1 MLSRQ
6 DLQQT
11 FEEAMIMKNSKTYKL
26 ALAALFAALSY
37 VVFTFLQIK
46 IPVGADMTSIHLG
59 NAVVVLGAFIIGG
72 PLGGLAGAVGMSIGD
87 LLDPV
92 YAPLVPKTLLCK
104 LLIGLITG
112 FVAHKLGGI
121 TKTDSTAHVL
131 RWTVAAAICGLVF
144 NIFADPIIGYW
155 YKILILGKP
164 AAELSLKIN
173 FAATTINA
181 AVSLI
186 VSVVAYNALRPALL
200 KAGYFLKLDF

>member
-1 MLSRQ
+1 MN
-6 DLQQT
+6 
-11 FEEAMIMKNSKTYKL
+11 NSKTYQL

-37 VVFTFLQIK
+37 AVFTFLQIK

-72 PLGGLAGAVGMSIGD
+72 PLGGIAGAIGMSIGD

-112 FVAHKLGGI
+112 FVAHRIGGI
-121 TKTDSTAHVL
+121 TKTDDPKHIL
-131 RWTVAAAICGLVF
+131 RWTIIAAACGLIF
-144 NIFADPIIGYW
+144 NMFADPIIGYW

-164 AAELSLKIN
+164 AADLSLKIN
-173 FAATTINA
+173 FVATTINA
-181 AVSLI
+181 VVSLV
-186 VSVVAYNALRPALL
+186 VSVAVYAALRPALQ
-200 KAGYFLKLDF
+200 KAGFFMKLAH

>member
-1 MLSRQ
+1 
-6 DLQQT
+6 
-11 FEEAMIMKNSKTYKL
+11 MKNSKTYKL

-59 NAVVVLGAFIIGG
+59 NAVVVLGAFVIGG
-72 PLGGLAGAVGMSIGD
+72 PLGGLAGAIGMSIGD

-104 LLIGLITG
+104 LLIGVITG

-121 TKTDSTAHVL
+121 TKTDNRAHVL
-131 RWTVAAAICGLVF
+131 RWTIIAAICGLAF
-144 NIFADPIIGYW
+144 NVFADPVIGYW

-181 AVSLI
+181 VVSLI
-186 VSVVAYNALRPALL
+186 VSVIVYNAVRPALQ

>member
-1 MLSRQ
+1 
-6 DLQQT
+6 
-11 FEEAMIMKNSKTYKL
+11 MKTSKTYKL

-37 VVFTFLQIK
+37 SVFTYLQIK

-72 PLGGLAGAVGMSIGD
+72 PLGGLAGAIGMSIGD

-92 YAPLVPKTLLCK
+92 YAPLVPKTLFCK

-112 FVAHKLGGI
+112 FVAHKIGGI
-121 TKTDSTAHVL
+121 TKSDDPKHIL
-131 RWTVAAAICGLVF
+131 RWTIIAAACGLVF
-144 NIFADPIIGYW
+144 NMFADPIIGYW

-173 FAATTINA
+173 FVATTINA
-181 AVSLI
+181 VVSLI
-186 VSVVAYNALRPALL
+186 VSVAVYAALRPALQ
-200 KAGYFLKLDF
+200 KAGFFMKLAH